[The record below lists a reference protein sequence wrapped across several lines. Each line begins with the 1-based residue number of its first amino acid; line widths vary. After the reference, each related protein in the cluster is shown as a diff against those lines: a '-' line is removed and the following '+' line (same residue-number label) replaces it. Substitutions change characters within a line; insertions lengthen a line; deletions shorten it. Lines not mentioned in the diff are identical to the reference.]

1 MLYSSPMRSAR
12 SPISWLL
19 VIAMLFAQ
27 LATAAYACEQE
38 VVRIVDD
45 NVVVASQPTAMDC
58 DEMLQADSQSVDQAT
73 PLCVDHC
80 THALQAK
87 TDAHAPMLDW
97 SQASLVLVAVL
108 PALDQQAGPTQ
119 RAWPLPGL
127 DRAVVP
133 PPPILFGR
141 FHS

>member
-1 MLYSSPMRSAR
+1 MLYSAPMRAFR
-12 SPISWLL
+12 SPVSWLL

-27 LATAAYACEQE
+27 LATAAYACEQGAA
-38 VVRIVDD
+38 RIVDD
-45 NVVVASQPTAMDC
+45 NVVVASQQAAMDC
-58 DEMLQADSQSVDQAT
+58 DEMRRVDSQSVDQAT
-73 PLCVDHC
+73 PLCMDHC

-87 TDAHAPMLDW
+87 TDSHEPVLDW

-108 PALDQQAGPTQ
+108 PALDHQAGPVQ
-119 RAWPLPGL
+119 SAWPLPGL

-133 PPPILFGR
+133 PPPIFFGR